1 MSKKNIEKK
10 IKWVD
15 THCHIQHT
23 DLTLE
28 NLDLSN
34 IEWLLIPGVNVESSE
49 QASTISSS
57 FPSLCYWAA
66 GLHPHEASKIESY
79 KDNLTDL
86 FQQSDAIGETG
97 LDYYRNLSDRNSQ
110 LESFEF
116 HVDAAIRMQKPLIVH
131 CRDSF
136 EDVHRVI
143 EGNSFSA
150 PVILHS
156 WTGGRKWTKKFLN
169 HNVYFSFSGIVT
181 YDNAKDLQL
190 ACRDIPLEN
199 ILLETDTPYLV
210 PNNVEAKINQPMYIE
225 NTAKKVAAIK
235 DEDLIKLSNI
245 TIENSNKCFIERKFP
260 NE

>member
-1 MSKKNIEKK
+1 MSKKNNEKK
-10 IKWVD
+10 VKWVD

-23 DLTLE
+23 DLTIE
-28 NLDLSN
+28 KLDLSN

-49 QASTISSS
+49 QASAISSS

-66 GLHPHEASKIESY
+66 GLHPHEASTIELY
-79 KDNLTDL
+79 KKNLTHL
-86 FQQSDAIGETG
+86 FDQCDAIGETG
-97 LDYYRNLSDRNSQ
+97 LDYYRNLSDRKSQ

-116 HVDAAIRMQKPLIVH
+116 HVDAAIRKEKPLIVH

-136 EDVHRVI
+136 EDVHTVI
-143 EGNSFSA
+143 EGNTFTA

-169 HNVYFSFSGIVT
+169 LNVYFSFSGIVT
-181 YDNAKDLQL
+181 YDNARDLQL
-190 ACRDIPLEN
+190 ACKDIPLEN

-210 PNNVEAKINQPMYIE
+210 PNEIEAKINQPIYIE

-235 DEDLIKLSNI
+235 DVDLIRLSNI

-260 NE
+260 HE

>member
-97 LDYYRNLSDRNSQ
+97 LDYYYNHSSKEIQKNS
-110 LESFEF
+110 LIN
-116 HVDAAIRMQKPLIVH
+116 HIHAASELDIPLIVH
-131 CRDSF
+131 
-136 EDVHRVI
+136 
-143 EGNSFSA
+143 
-150 PVILHS
+150 
-156 WTGGRKWTKKFLN
+156 
-169 HNVYFSFSGIVT
+169 
-181 YDNAKDLQL
+181 
-190 ACRDIPLEN
+190 
-199 ILLETDTPYLV
+199 
-210 PNNVEAKINQPMYIE
+210 
-225 NTAKKVAAIK
+225 
-235 DEDLIKLSNI
+235 
-245 TIENSNKCFIERKFP
+245 
-260 NE
+260 

>member
-1 MSKKNIEKK
+1 VSKKNNEKK
-10 IKWVD
+10 VKWVD

-23 DLTLE
+23 DLTIE
-28 NLDLSN
+28 KLDLSN

-49 QASTISSS
+49 QASAISSS

-66 GLHPHEASKIESY
+66 GLHPHEASTIELY
-79 KDNLTDL
+79 KKNLTDL
-86 FQQSDAIGETG
+86 FDQCDAIGETG
-97 LDYYRNLSDRNSQ
+97 LDYYRNLSDRKSQ

-116 HVDAAIRMQKPLIVH
+116 HVDAAIRKEKPLIVH

-136 EDVHRVI
+136 EDVHTVI
-143 EGNSFSA
+143 EGNTFTA

-169 HNVYFSFSGIVT
+169 LNVYFSFSGIVT
-181 YDNAKDLQL
+181 YDNARDLQL
-190 ACRDIPLEN
+190 ACKDIPLEN

-210 PNNVEAKINQPMYIE
+210 PNEIEAKINQPIYIE

-235 DEDLIKLSNI
+235 DVDLIRLSNI

-260 NE
+260 HE